1 MKQTSWPEPQM
12 INQKNY
18 YTYATL
24 LMPARIVTNVQL
36 SYVRANITAAI
47 IRSAM
52 TKPLYSDFR
61 MKSIEIK

>member
-18 YTYATL
+18 YTYATIL
-24 LMPARIVTNVQL
+24 IPARTIFNVQL
-36 SYVRANITAAI
+36 SCVRANITAVI

-52 TKPLYSDFR
+52 TKPLYSDSR